1 MKKHTQL
8 SVETLEGRLA
18 LKLAGVLSESTQQL
32 PHDITERLRVARESA
47 LRAHRPETQAAT
59 DWQHQGSSLVLKGG
73 PTGSRWSRWAAW
85 LPLLVLAI
93 GLYLIQHEH
102 RQSQVSAAADVD
114 AVLLADD
121 LPPDAYSDAG
131 FVEFLKLPPQTQ

>member
-18 LKLAGVLSESTQQL
+18 LKLAGVLSESTHQL
-32 PHDITERLRVARESA
+32 PHDITERLRIARETA
-47 LRAHRPETQAAT
+47 LKTRRPETQAVSG
-59 DWQHQGSSLVLKGG
+59 WQSQGSSAVLKGG
-73 PTGSRWSRWAAW
+73 PSTGSRWMAW
-85 LPLLVLAI
+85 LPLLVLAF

-102 RQSQVSAAADVD
+102 LRSQVSAAADVD
-114 AVLLADD
+114 ALLLADD

-131 FVEFLKLPPQTQ
+131 FLEFLKLSPQDQ